1 MAVDFV
7 NKSVT
12 VLTKT
17 RVPDSIG
24 ALFPAGSVSVSL
36 YELSPSQLTDTM
48 WERYSPPARP
58 FRTFQN
64 KAVVSSNCAQCPAAP
79 SREPGVL
86 FTPLPASSLS
96 DEVLLKPSRVF
107 DLISRSSTDYFFSPF
122 SFQFGKVGSYMSESG
137 FVGLKMSVKR
147 RLLSMLLCC
156 VYCVASLFCLHPNRN
171 NCVTGGAR

>member
-1 MAVDFV
+1 MLSANMQGELSCMLAGSQDIFVIVLGRFHLLCPCEWYGPVSMAVDFV

-17 RVPDSIG
+17 RKTKTIVPGSIG
-24 ALFPAGSVSVSL
+24 ALFPACSMSVSL

-79 SREPGVL
+79 SREPDVL

-107 DLISRSSTDYFFSPF
+107 DLISRSSTDYFFLLFLS
-122 SFQFGKVGSYMSESG
+122 SSG
-137 FVGLKMSVKR
+137 
-147 RLLSMLLCC
+147 RLD
-156 VYCVASLFCLHPNRN
+156 HI
-171 NCVTGGAR
+171 